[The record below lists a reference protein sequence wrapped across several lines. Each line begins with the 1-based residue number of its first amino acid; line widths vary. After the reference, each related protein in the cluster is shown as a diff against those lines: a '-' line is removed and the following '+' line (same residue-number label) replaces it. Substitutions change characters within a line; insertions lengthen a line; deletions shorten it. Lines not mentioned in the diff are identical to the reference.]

1 MTADRDHDRQLVGW
15 LYRRATGGV
24 PDGLLARSLERVDG
38 TRQRPGW
45 LVRDR
50 GRSPQAMGR
59 PATASI
65 RESRSFAMK
74 AVVVAVIGALAV
86 GGISYLSRPG
96 RPAVGGSNSTP
107 VVTPS
112 PSPSEPARTPTPR
125 PTPAG
130 PITPARQV
138 HTATLLADG
147 RVLVA
152 GGYDANDVALAS
164 AELYDPATNTFT
176 STGSLVTA
184 RGLHTATLLADG
196 RVLIAGGGPA
206 NWLSTAP
213 GPYLASAELYD
224 PKTGS
229 FSPTGLMT
237 STREDHTA
245 TLLDDGR
252 VLIAGGNDV
261 GAHAVASAELY
272 DPKTGKF
279 SATGSMTTPRGFHT
293 ATLLADGRV
302 LITGGDLAA
311 WSDSGPFLASAEIY
325 DPKTGKFTA
334 TASMTIGRAWH
345 GATLLADGR
354 VLITGGTEADSTSLA
369 SAETYDPKTGKF
381 TATGSMT
388 IGRIFHSAT
397 LLSDG
402 RVLVAGGCANGPA
415 YSVGNFLASTEIYDP
430 KTGKFTATGS
440 MTDARTF
447 QQATLLADGRV
458 LITAGEGDNQIVA
471 PLASAEIYDPN
482 SGTFSPTGQGG

>member
-1 MTADRDHDRQLVGW
+1 MTDQRQFDYLLGTFLAEGPEELADRVIDAALDQID
-15 LYRRATGGV
+15 Y
-24 PDGLLARSLERVDG
+24 
-38 TRQRPGW
+38 TRQRH
-45 LVRDR
+45 
-50 GRSPQAMGR
+50 
-59 PATASI
+59 ASRLPWRLQSVPMLI
-65 RESRSFAMK
+65 R
-74 AVVVAVIGALAV
+74 VAAAAFVGVLAV
-86 GGISYLSRPG
+86 GGALYLIQPG
-96 RPAVGGSNSTP
+96 KPAVAG
-107 VVTPS
+107 
-112 PSPSEPARTPTPR
+112 PR
-125 PTPAG
+125 PTPALSSSPSVPTPTPLPTQFVPTAAPTG
-130 PITPARQV
+130 PMGAGRQV

-152 GGYDANDVALAS
+152 GGYDGNDAALAS
-164 AELYDPATNTFT
+164 AELYDPKTGAFT
-176 STGSLVTA
+176 PIGALAAA

-229 FSPTGLMT
+229 FSPTGSMT

-334 TASMTIGRAWH
+334 TGSMTIGRAWH
-345 GATLLADGR
+345 AATLLADGR
-354 VLITGGTEADSTSLA
+354 VLITGGTEADATSLA
-369 SAETYDPKTGKF
+369 SAEIYDPKTGKF

-388 IGRIFHSAT
+388 IGRIYHTAT

-430 KTGKFTATGS
+430 KTGTFTATGS

-447 QQATLLADGRV
+447 QQATLLADDRV

-471 PLASAEIYDPN
+471 PLASAEIYDPK
-482 SGTFSPTGQGG
+482 TGKFTATG